1 MKSTRVLAALG
12 LVALA
17 ASAPAA
23 AVTPAPGVSATLHE
37 GKVVLVSETTSR
49 QQHSC
54 QENRAKVGR
63 KFAPVACEQPPK
75 ANLASP
81 GLSKAV
87 ATALA
92 TLG

>member
-1 MKSTRVLAALG
+1 MRSARLLAAAG
-12 LVALA
+12 LVALRGA
-17 ASAPAA
+17 APAA
-23 AVTPAPGVSATLHE
+23 AVTAAPSVSTALHE
-37 GKVVLVSETTSR
+37 GKVFTVSETTSR

-54 QENRAKVGR
+54 QENHAKVGR

-81 GLSKAV
+81 DLSKAV